1 MSRTQVKHFCEYAGS
16 TVKVKLKKGAVL
28 NFDGWVNKD
37 YTIDELIQKKVFK
50 EDAKQHRDFDLVR
63 RPSEISKEKLL
74 YIKKV
79 LAKGFDFDK
88 NIQIK
93 YGNIH
98 EVKGLTFDNVIV
110 DHTLTRR
117 EDWFTQ
123 LRLAYTAYSRGIFDY
138 WTLAKSPGK
147 YKTTLGRKNE

>member
-1 MSRTQVKHFCEYAGS
+1 
-16 TVKVKLKKGAVL
+16 
-28 NFDGWVNKD
+28 
-37 YTIDELIQKKVFK
+37 QKKVFK

-63 RPSEISKEKLL
+63 IPSKTTKERLV

-79 LAKGFDFDK
+79 LSKGFDFDK
-88 NIQIK
+88 KIQIK

-117 EDWFTQ
+117 EKDWFTQ
-123 LRLAYTAYSRGIFDY
+123 CRLAYTAYSRGVFDY
-138 WTLAKSPGK
+138 WTLAQSPGK
-147 YKTTLGRKNE
+147 YKTTLGRK

>member
-16 TVKVKLKKGAVL
+16 KVKVRLKKGEVL
-28 NFDGWVNKD
+28 NLEEWINKD

-63 RPSEISKEKLL
+63 IPSKTTKERLV

-79 LAKGFDFDK
+79 LSKGFDFDK
-88 NIQIK
+88 KIQIK

-98 EVKGLTFDNVIV
+98 EVKGLTYDNVIV

-117 EDWFTQ
+117 EKDWFTQ
-123 LRLAYTAYSRGIFDY
+123 CRLAYTAYSRGVFDY

-147 YKTTLGRKNE
+147 YKTTLGRK